1 LEKLKQPK
9 AGFHAFRRYRLTWLR
24 KNRVHADLER
34 FWMGHEMRPLET
46 AIARERRWRI
56 RSEQTETV
64 GLDFALRPQITNAV
78 RSVRKNEA
86 RPEVKNAA

>member
-1 LEKLKQPK
+1 MLSAATVLHGSERI
-9 AGFHAFRRYRLTWLR
+9 ASMLTWNDFGWDM
-24 KNRVHADLER
+24 K
-34 FWMGHEMRPLET
+34 MRPLET

-64 GLDFALRPQITNAV
+64 GLDFALRPQITNVV
-78 RSVRKNEA
+78 RSIRKNEA